1 MTVRRG
7 RPADE
12 PALRRL
18 QTHLREPSPSLLSHG
33 LRTGG
38 VLVDAATPA
47 ADTTGGTGGGDPAGY
62 LLAVAGDGLHVAEL
76 VVRPA
81 RRREGRA
88 SALLSRLLADATGPV
103 TLLVA
108 VDNGPARRL
117 YDSLG
122 FERVE
127 RRPAFYDDGTDALL
141 LVGDPAQAADD
152 R

>member
-1 MTVRRG
+1 M
-7 RPADE
+7 
-12 PALRRL
+12 
-18 QTHLREPSPSLLSHG
+18 
-33 LRTGG
+33 
-38 VLVDAATPA
+38 
-47 ADTTGGTGGGDPAGY
+47 
-62 LLAVAGDGLHVAEL
+62 
-76 VVRPA
+76 
-81 RRREGRA
+81 
-88 SALLSRLLADATGPV
+88 LADATGPV

>member
-1 MTVRRG
+1 M
-7 RPADE
+7 
-12 PALRRL
+12 
-18 QTHLREPSPSLLSHG
+18 
-33 LRTGG
+33 
-38 VLVDAATPA
+38 
-47 ADTTGGTGGGDPAGY
+47 
-62 LLAVAGDGLHVAEL
+62 
-76 VVRPA
+76 
-81 RRREGRA
+81 
-88 SALLSRLLADATGPV
+88 

>member
-62 LLAVAGDGLHVAEL
+62 LLAVAGDGLHVAEPSSA
-76 VVRPA
+76 RPA
-81 RRREGRA
+81 GARVGRRRCSRGCSRTPRGR
-88 SALLSRLLADATGPV
+88 
-103 TLLVA
+103 
-108 VDNGPARRL
+108 
-117 YDSLG
+117 
-122 FERVE
+122 
-127 RRPAFYDDGTDALL
+127 
-141 LVGDPAQAADD
+141 
-152 R
+152 